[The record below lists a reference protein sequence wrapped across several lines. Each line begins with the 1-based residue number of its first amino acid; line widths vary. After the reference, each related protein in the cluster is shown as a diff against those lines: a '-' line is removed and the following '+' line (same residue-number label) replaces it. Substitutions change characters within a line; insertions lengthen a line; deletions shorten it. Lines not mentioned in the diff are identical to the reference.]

1 MHRFSQVCFNQ
12 PALIQMIV
20 FLNEGKFNLLIM
32 TKPSFLRT
40 PSRLLHSKISVAESG
55 DEKGAGC
62 WKLCFQ
68 SFCFST
74 TSSKILFAAGFGLL
88 SWLVYATPGLATS
101 AQDYRQ
107 MGLTYRNQERYPEAI
122 AALQK
127 AVDLEPENIS
137 GRVLLGWTQH
147 RAGKSAE
154 AADTLL
160 QTFYL
165 NPFDVPTLN
174 ALGIVYLVSGRLDA
188 AVTAHTWAALLKPD
202 NEIAY
207 YNLSLA
213 FERLKQ
219 YDWAVAMAREA
230 AKLEPGNPH
239 PPVAEAIAH
248 WGNGD
253 RPLAQ
258 SAYQQALTLDPRYN
272 DPTFLEYLDEAGFSP
287 DQIQRT
293 KQVLQELRV
302 KS

>member
-1 MHRFSQVCFNQ
+1 MKR
-12 PALIQMIV
+12 
-20 FLNEGKFNLLIM
+20 
-32 TKPSFLRT
+32 SF
-40 PSRLLHSKISVAESG
+40 K
-55 DEKGAGC
+55 
-62 WKLCFQ
+62 

-101 AQDYRQ
+101 AQGYRQ

-127 AVDLEPENIS
+127 AVDLEPDNIS

-147 RAGKSAE
+147 RAGKSTE

-165 NPFDVPTLN
+165 NPFDVSTLN

-188 AVTAHTWAALLKPD
+188 AVTVHTWAALLKPD

-230 AKLEPGNPH
+230 AKLEPDNPH

-272 DPTFLEYLDEAGFSP
+272 DPAFLDYLDEAGFSP